1 MIQTNPGNQ
10 PPPSK
15 GKKIVLYLIFGAVCT
30 VACLSLWRVW
40 TAPYVPAAKI
50 RDSVE
55 KVLNDTVIY
64 RNLTHTQSW
73 TDSNVN
79 AGDALPDSAIAE
91 TYCVCIGLN
100 AGAYLTTG
108 KYDIVV
114 SDKGVVL
121 WGDASY
127 VFLVDWDCK
136 YLKKH
141 HKLKAYLRHLNY
153 IFYRVPGAK
162 YSPFL
167 RKKIYYDIVNLMA
180 KDRRDSL

>member
-1 MIQTNPGNQ
+1 M
-10 PPPSK
+10 
-15 GKKIVLYLIFGAVCT
+15 
-30 VACLSLWRVW
+30 
-40 TAPYVPAAKI
+40 PAEKI

-64 RNLTHTQSW
+64 RNLTHAQSW

-79 AGDALPDSAIAE
+79 VGDALPDSAIAE

-114 SDKGVVL
+114 SDKGAVL

-167 RKKIYYDIVNLMA
+167 RRKIYEDIKQLLDNQS
-180 KDRRDSL
+180 KDSL